1 MAFRRALPF
10 GSATPCPPAFLL
22 CVCSCPPVALAG
34 FPSPALSL
42 RVDEPPRSALG
53 CGALLTVT
61 SPLWSHTPPIAS
73 LLGNG
78 NHLFRSPA
86 QTSPRNS
93 IHLTTS
99 FMPPPDV
106 ANQPSTQRDPNRTRT
121 FIQTPSPNESHS
133 RNPFSISIHRTTAHL
148 LIQTYGSSLPIFL
161 PHAPCQYFTY
171 FKVFP

>member
-1 MAFRRALPF
+1 MPPCISPVCLLLPSRRLGWLPFSCAVLACRRA
-10 GSATPCPPAFLL
+10 SAL
-22 CVCSCPPVALAG
+22 
-34 FPSPALSL
+34 
-42 RVDEPPRSALG
+42 ALG

-61 SPLWSHTPPIAS
+61 SPLSSHTPSIAS

-133 RNPFSISIHRTTAHL
+133 RNPFSISIHRTTAHF

-161 PHAPCQYFTY
+161 PHAPCQHFTY

>member
-1 MAFRRALPF
+1 MSALALP
-10 GSATPCPPAFLL
+10 SPWLASLLLRCPCVWA
-22 CVCSCPPVALAG
+22 
-34 FPSPALSL
+34 SL
-42 RVDEPPRSALG
+42 RARARLWRSPHRDL
-53 CGALLTVT
+53 
-61 SPLWSHTPPIAS
+61 SPLVSHTAIAS

-106 ANQPSTQRDPNRTRT
+106 ANKPSTQRDPNRTRT

-133 RNPFSISIHRTTAHL
+133 RNPFSISIHRTTAHF

-161 PHAPCQYFTY
+161 PHAPCQHFTY